1 LSSGVLANSNI
12 ESFLRQNEE
21 KELLRL
27 STAGSVDDGK
37 STLIG
42 RLLYDSKGVYEDQIA
57 SVRKASVN
65 QSAGSLD
72 FALLT
77 DGLRAEREQ
86 GITIDVAYRYFS
98 TPKRKF
104 IIADTP
110 GHEQYTRNMAT
121 GASTA
126 NLAIILVDA
135 RNGVLQQSR
144 RHAYIASLLGI
155 PHVVVAIN
163 KMDLM
168 DFREDVFESI
178 RREFSGFAS
187 QLPIRDLYFIPIS
200 ALLGDNVVERS
211 AHMPWFEGSSLL
223 HYLETVHIGNDQNLT
238 DMRFAVQYVIRPTL
252 DFRGYAGQVTSGVIR
267 KGDPIMV
274 LPSGRSSRV
283 ASVVTYDGELPRA
296 FPPMSVTVTLEHE
309 LDISRGDMLV
319 APNNAPHVSRR
330 FEATLVWMNQAPLEL
345 NRPYLIKHT
354 TQQTSSTVLNI
365 RHKVDINTLEKL
377 DATELQMNE
386 IGAVMVETHRPLYFD
401 PYDRN
406 RATGAFIL
414 IDPISNETM
423 GAGMISGPEVRK
435 GQQKGAILEGL
446 QFELSRVTPAER
458 HSRAGHRPATIWL
471 GGNPE
476 IAYAAER
483 KLFDR
488 GCLVNVLAD
497 EQNPELLAEV
507 ARISNAAGL
516 ITICSVAAIDPTAL
530 ERARELVG
538 ADRFVI
544 IDTAL
549 LPSDHSKAAD
559 EICRLLE
566 SRGFIPED
574 MGPLTG
580 GAGI

>member
-1 LSSGVLANSNI
+1 MTAIGLQPDPVDRATANLEGFIKQS
-12 ESFLRQNEE
+12 EE
-21 KELLRL
+21 TDLLRL

-42 RLLYDSKGVYEDQIA
+42 RLLYDSNGVYEDQIA
-57 SVRKASVN
+57 SVRQAVN
-65 QSAGSLD
+65 RSSWVFDL
-72 FALLT
+72 ALLT

-135 RNGVLQQSR
+135 RNGVLPQSR

-178 RREFSGFAS
+178 RREFSLFAGE
-187 QLPIRDLYFIPIS
+187 LRIRDLYFIPIS

-211 AHMPWFEGSSLL
+211 ARMPWFDGASLL
-223 HYLETVHIGNDQNLT
+223 HHLESVHIGSDQNLT

-252 DFRGYAGQVTSGVIR
+252 DYRGYAGQVTSGVIR

-283 ASVVTYDGELPRA
+283 VSIDTYDGELSRA
-296 FPPMSVTVTLEHE
+296 FAPMSVTVRLEDE
-309 LDISRGDMLV
+309 IDIGRGDMLV
-319 APNNAPHVSRR
+319 SPRNVPYVSRR
-330 FEATLVWMNQAPLEL
+330 FEASLVWMNQAPLEV

-354 TQQTSSTVLNI
+354 TQVSNATVAAI

-377 DATELQMNE
+377 EASELQMNE
-386 IGAVMVETHRPLYFD
+386 IGEVLVETHKPLFFD
-401 PYDRN
+401 SYQRN

-423 GAGMISGPEVRK
+423 GAGMIDGPEFREAPRRV
-435 GQQKGAILEGL
+435 LEGL

-458 HSRAGHRPATIWL
+458 FSRAGHRPATIWL
-471 GGNPE
+471 AAPPE

-497 EQNPELLAEV
+497 EQNPELLAEL

-516 ITICSVAAIDPTAL
+516 ITICSVAAADSPSL
-530 ERARELVG
+530 E
-538 ADRFVI
+538 
-544 IDTAL
+544 
-549 LPSDHSKAAD
+549 KA
-559 EICRLLE
+559 
-566 SRGFIPED
+566 G
-574 MGPLTG
+574 
-580 GAGI
+580 

>member
-1 LSSGVLANSNI
+1 LSATIVESSGI
-12 ESFLRQNEE
+12 DSFLRQNEE

-42 RLLYDSKGVYEDQIA
+42 RLLYDSKGVYEDQLA

-135 RNGVLQQSR
+135 RNGVLPQSR

-155 PHVVVAIN
+155 PHVVVAVN

-178 RREFSGFAS
+178 RREFTEFAGE
-187 QLPIRDLYFIPIS
+187 LAIRDLYFIPIS

-211 AHMPWFEGSSLL
+211 TRMPWFDGASLL
-223 HYLETVHIGNDQNLT
+223 HHLESVHIGSDQNLT

-283 ASVVTYDGELPRA
+283 ASIDTYDGELSRA
-296 FPPMSVTVTLEHE
+296 FAPMSVTVRLEDE
-309 LDISRGDMLV
+309 IDIGRGDMLV
-319 APNNAPHVSRR
+319 SPRNVPDVSRR
-330 FEATLVWMNQAPLEL
+330 FEASVVWMNQAPLEL
-345 NRPYLIKHT
+345 DRPYLVKHT
-354 TQQTSSTVLNI
+354 TQVSSATVPSI
-365 RHKVDINTLEKL
+365 RHKIDINTLEKL
-377 DATELQMNE
+377 DAAELQMNE
-386 IGAVMVETHRPLYFD
+386 IGVVLVETHKPLFFD
-401 PYDRN
+401 AYQRN

-414 IDPISNETM
+414 IDPITNETM
-423 GAGMISGPEVRK
+423 GAGMIIGPETREAPRRV
-435 GQQKGAILEGL
+435 LEGV
-446 QFELSRVTPAER
+446 QFELSRVTAAER
-458 HSRAGHRPATIWL
+458 YSRAGHRPATVWL
-471 GGNPE
+471 TGASE

-497 EQNPELLAEV
+497 ERNPELLAEL

-516 ITICSVAAIDPTAL
+516 ITICSVPADPESL
-530 ERARELVG
+530 QKARDLVG
-538 ADRFVI
+538 AERFLPV
-544 IDTAL
+544 DAVS
-549 LPSDHSKAAD
+549 LPSNPSEAAE

-566 SRGFIPED
+566 ERGFIPERTD
-574 MGPLTG
+574 PLTG